1 MIDASERGRGPG
13 RPAALD
19 EVDEASEES
28 FPASDPP
35 AWTPV
40 DGAKPD
46 AESLARSARDNDL
59 QQEEPMDDQPRRLA
73 EAGSTPDKSQ
83 WRELCDRLSRALA
96 GKSAEIEVGSLALGS
111 QIEAE
116 WLPLIGIAY
125 DPREDM
131 IELALEG
138 IDHLITH
145 PRQLSVQQ
153 GPDGVAAI
161 LIVAEEGTQHILR
174 LRDPLLLPGSS
185 G

>member
-1 MIDASERGRGPG
+1 MTDDPERARDSERRAPD
-13 RPAALD
+13 P
-19 EVDEASEES
+19 VDEASAES

-40 DGAKPD
+40 DGAKPE
-46 AESLARSARDNDL
+46 AESLARSAHDNDL
-59 QQEEPMDDQPRRLA
+59 QQEKPMDDQPRRSA

-138 IDHLITH
+138 LDHMIAH

-161 LIVAEEGTQHILR
+161 LIIDQEGQQQILR
-174 LRDPLLLPGSS
+174 LRDPLLLPRSAG
-185 G
+185 

>member
-1 MIDASERGRGPG
+1 MTDGSNRGRDSG
-13 RPAALD
+13 RRAPD
-19 EVDEASEES
+19 PVDEASAES

-40 DGAKPD
+40 DGAAPE
-46 AESLARSARDNDL
+46 AESLARAAR
-59 QQEEPMDDQPRRLA
+59 QAQAEQPEGQMDDQARRAA
-73 EAGSTPDKSQ
+73 EAGTMVDKSE
-83 WRELCDRLSRALA
+83 WRDLCDRLSRALA
-96 GKSAEIEVGSLALGS
+96 GKRAEIEVISLALGA

-125 DPREDM
+125 DPRADM

-138 IDHLITH
+138 LDHLIAH

-161 LIVAEEGTQHILR
+161 LILDEEGTQQILR
-174 LRDPLLLPGSS
+174 LREPLLLPSPG
-185 G
+185 